1 MSLGYFSTQHIIS
14 SNMLFN
20 IRNESMK
27 NMEIYI
33 SSFCLIWSALYIHS
47 LETYYNISLV
57 NSKQKCRT
65 TKKRMRKVNDN
76 VYYSLCCLV
85 AAVYIRI
92 QSTFFSFLVFFFK
105 REISLESFFS
115 VKFFFFDTQTPFS
128 PLLYVTLY

>member
-1 MSLGYFSTQHIIS
+1 MQFEIIICQLLGHLLKHLLTKHFMGMQKKF
-14 SNMLFN
+14 LELAN
-20 IRNESMK
+20 IFSMK

-92 QSTFFSFLVFFFK
+92 QAPVFQIGTRDRERSENGFSLYPLCADLV
-105 REISLESFFS
+105 
-115 VKFFFFDTQTPFS
+115 
-128 PLLYVTLY
+128 

>member
-92 QSTFFSFLVFFFK
+92 
-105 REISLESFFS
+105 
-115 VKFFFFDTQTPFS
+115 
-128 PLLYVTLY
+128 

>member
-1 MSLGYFSTQHIIS
+1 MYDNWKKNLAEYVSFLYLLFVTCYIIDRQNQLSIIIKILNKMSLGYFSTQHIIS

-92 QSTFFSFLVFFFK
+92 
-105 REISLESFFS
+105 
-115 VKFFFFDTQTPFS
+115 
-128 PLLYVTLY
+128 